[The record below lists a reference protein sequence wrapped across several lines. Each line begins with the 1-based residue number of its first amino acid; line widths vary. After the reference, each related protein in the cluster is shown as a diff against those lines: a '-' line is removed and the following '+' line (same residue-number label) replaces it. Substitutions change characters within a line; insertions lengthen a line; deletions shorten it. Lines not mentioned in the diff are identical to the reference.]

1 MGDYTLKAGS
11 CPHCGV
17 MQQTTSTED
26 FCSYFP
32 PSLPC
37 LPPEPFASMID
48 VLTAAQQ
55 VENAIHAND
64 KSETEKYLREAKT
77 FLQYAHAYLETYQSP
92 DAETVT
98 KVIDQLNELISK
110 TNNIPSAKLGTF
122 QQQELYAFQ
131 GVLSSLYSK
140 ITSL

>member
-1 MGDYTLKAGS
+1 MDDYNLTAGS

-17 MQQTTSTED
+17 TQQPSSTRD

-48 VLTAAQQ
+48 VLTAAQK
-55 VENAIHAND
+55 VEDAIHAED
-64 KSETEKYLREAKT
+64 KSETEKYLKEAKA
-77 FLQYAHAYLETYQSP
+77 FLQYAHAYLETYHSP
-92 DAETVT
+92 EAETVT
-98 KVIDQLNELISK
+98 KVINQLNELISE
-110 TNNIPSAKLGTF
+110 TSNIPSVKLGTF

-131 GVLSSLYSK
+131 GVLSSLYSGVS
-140 ITSL
+140 SL